1 MYYKPVKDLRNIDLI
16 FPFKDDVQNYLTK
29 VFINSVFNKNIFINT
44 IILKLN
50 LKNNN
55 NFLKNQ

>member
-29 VFINSVFNKNIFINT
+29 VFYKFSI
-44 IILKLN
+44 
-50 LKNNN
+50 
-55 NFLKNQ
+55 